1 MVSTP
6 VREDGPLIS
15 IPVRKERRRGEQRE
29 KLGCDA
35 VPVKASAV
43 PHRVLWSF

>member
-6 VREDGPLIS
+6 VREEGPLLS
-15 IPVRKERRRGEQRE
+15 TPVREEECRHEQRE

-43 PHRVLWSF
+43 SHRALWS

>member
-6 VREDGPLIS
+6 VREEGC
-15 IPVRKERRRGEQRE
+15 RHEQRE

-43 PHRVLWSF
+43 PHRELWS